1 MSYVLGIDGG
11 GTSTV
16 CVLADEWGRIVAR
29 TETSASNHRKSDLSE
44 AREAILT
51 GIRAVAREAGIDGDR
66 SPVRLAAACAGLAGV
81 DTESDATT
89 LRAMLAEMVE
99 TDHLQVVNDGEIAL
113 AGALENEPGV
123 LVISGTGSIAW
134 AASADGQR
142 VRVGG
147 WDYILSDEGSG
158 YDIGTRVLRAVAAA
172 HDRRIAPTYLTEAV
186 FREFGVCDFHDLLDF
201 IYHKEITP
209 QRISSLAPLADAA
222 AEAGDEAALY
232 VLEKA
237 AAELAGLAASAA
249 RLAGL
254 DGHDFPLVAMGGVLL
269 ADGYFARRF
278 HRAAER
284 AVPNACFIAP
294 LHPPAEGAVH
304 LALRSLGVRSRVK
317 NYV

>member
-44 AREAILT
+44 AREAIRA
-51 GIRAVAREAGIDGDR
+51 GIRAVAREAGLARDGA
-66 SPVRLAAACAGLAGV
+66 PVRLAAVCAGLAGA
-81 DTESDATT
+81 DTESDAAT
-89 LRAMLAEMVE
+89 LRALLAGMVE
-99 TDHLQVVNDGEIAL
+99 TEHLQVVNDGEIAL
-113 AGALENEPGV
+113 AGALANEPGV
-123 LVISGTGSIAW
+123 LIISGTGSIAW
-134 AASADGQR
+134 AAATDGRR

-172 HDRRIAPTYLTEAV
+172 HDRRIPPTRLTEAV
-186 FREFGVCDFHDLLDF
+186 FQEFAVRDFHQLLDF

-222 AEAGDEAALY
+222 AAAGDQAAIY
-232 VLEKA
+232 VLEQA

-254 DGHDFPLVAMGGVLL
+254 DDRDFPLVAMGGVLL
-269 ADGYFARRF
+269 AGGFFARSFR
-278 HRAAER
+278 RATER
-284 AVPNACFIAP
+284 ALPRACFIAP
-294 LHPPAEGAVH
+294 LHTPAEGAVH
-304 LALRSLGVRSRVK
+304 LALRSLGIRSRAK